1 MNRPRGVRFSDFFS
15 NLIEPGGTVGFTGEC
30 TNSEVAIKATS

>member
-15 NLIEPGGTVGFTGEC
+15 NLIEPGGTVGFTE
-30 TNSEVAIKATS
+30 NSLNRKLL